1 MRISDWSSDVCSSDL
16 VHSGKCA
23 VGRQSRRLGSEAL
36 PARTSTRA
44 EIADHLRCDLALTHD
59 DVVRA
64 QPVQMLHLFLRVG
77 ARDDGE
83 VRMAGARLLHDLSRV
98 ISFGY
103 RDKQLGGGRKPR
115 RSEEHTSEL
124 QSLMRNSYAVFCL
137 KKKTSYIRTPQ

>member
-1 MRISDWSSDVCSSDL
+1 MLIYVSFCFFFS
-16 VHSGKCA
+16 
-23 VGRQSRRLGSEAL
+23 SRRRHTRCELVTGVQTCAL
-36 PARTSTRA
+36 P
-44 EIADHLRCDLALTHD
+44 IYLRCDLALTHD

-103 RDKQLGGGRKPR
+103 RDKQLGGGRNPR
-115 RSEEHTSEL
+115 RLPDLVVDGVAHDHL
-124 QSLMRNSYAVFCL
+124 RAVVARSIVTVAAYMGRAWCGERVCQ
-137 KKKTSYIRTPQ
+137 YG